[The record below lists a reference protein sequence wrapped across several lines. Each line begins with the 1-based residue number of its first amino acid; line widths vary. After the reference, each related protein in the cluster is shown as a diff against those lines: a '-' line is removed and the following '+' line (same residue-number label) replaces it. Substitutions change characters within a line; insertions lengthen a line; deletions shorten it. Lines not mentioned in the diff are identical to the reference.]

1 MPAGAPRLRI
11 AALGV
16 LLCAMVAMAVYAFW
30 ERDTP
35 VSIASIRARVARNAS
50 PGRVRFRG
58 VTTLIDYTEGVLYLQ
73 DSTSGIQVE
82 CPKPCTPQDPHLQ
95 RGLLAEVTGMTR
107 GAGELLVIRS
117 AVQVLR
123 DQVMPEP
130 AIPDRVQIASHQ
142 IDGRRVRVR
151 GSVESASLD
160 FVPRPWL
167 VLETTNGRLQVQVLD
182 KLSVEWRTPIGAE
195 IEVTGIA
202 DNLASTEGGRVWVQ
216 SVQDMRI
223 LVPAPDSFAMPL
235 RSVSEVLRMN
245 PPHTPPQRLRLR
257 GTLQWAGLRPA
268 LVLRDSTGTLTL
280 RAPQF
285 EWDEYSGEVEVLGRA
300 GMEGDGIVLDY
311 ATLGATSA
319 ETAGDRMRVLT
330 TSAQVHAL
338 SGEQAARAL
347 PVRLEGVVTFSFPG
361 EHLFFLQDGDTGIF
375 VNAERCSD
383 PGVKSGSRVRIE
395 GVSSPGNFAPVVD
408 AAHVT
413 DLGAGRLPQP
423 ARVDQERVFDGSLDS
438 TWVEMRGIVED
449 VSPEGRGYGT
459 DLRMLWGSH
468 EYRAFVPVDPR
479 ILPVQGASVRIR
491 GVVAEQ
497 FNNRRQ
503 LVSLVID
510 VPDPALVTVEQRPV
524 PPGQMPV
531 TPVSNTLQFTGIGGS
546 DHTVRMRGVVLSSRP
561 EGPTYIRD
569 ISGAILIHHHQ
580 ATALAEGDFVETL
593 GYPRAGEFSPYLS
606 YAHITRLHPGP
617 APEPVLADLEEVFDR
632 GYDAQLVRLDAT
644 LIQTSVYQQEHTL
657 ILRAGLRLF
666 KARLTDATGWTPPE
680 EGTVV
685 RVTALAS
692 VSAERQANNST
703 QAAGLVL
710 LVRSPRDIQVL
721 RTAPW
726 WTPRRTRGL
735 SVTLAGCL
743 LFFLAWAAALQ
754 RQVRAKTRELVV
766 AKDAAESANLG
777 KSEFLA
783 NMSHEIRTPL
793 NGVMGMTEL
802 MLRTDCTPEQRE
814 YPTPPERRRPTWPA
828 TRSRLSR

>member
-1 MPAGAPRLRI
+1 
-11 AALGV
+11 
-16 LLCAMVAMAVYAFW
+16 MVAMAVYAFW

-58 VTTLIDYTEGVLYLQ
+58 ITTLIDYTEGVLYLQ

-107 GAGELLVIRS
+107 GAGDLLVIRS

-319 ETAGDRMRVLT
+319 ETAGDRMSIDYKR
-330 TSAQVHAL
+330 
-338 SGEQAARAL
+338 
-347 PVRLEGVVTFSFPG
+347 
-361 EHLFFLQDGDTGIF
+361 TGAC
-375 VNAERCSD
+375 AER
-383 PGVKSGSRVRIE
+383 GTSR
-395 GVSSPGNFAPVVD
+395 
-408 AAHVT
+408 
-413 DLGAGRLPQP
+413 
-423 ARVDQERVFDGSLDS
+423 AR
-438 TWVEMRGIVED
+438 
-449 VSPEGRGYGT
+449 
-459 DLRMLWGSH
+459 
-468 EYRAFVPVDPR
+468 
-479 ILPVQGASVRIR
+479 
-491 GVVAEQ
+491 
-497 FNNRRQ
+497 
-503 LVSLVID
+503 
-510 VPDPALVTVEQRPV
+510 
-524 PPGQMPV
+524 PPGSAGGGGHV
-531 TPVSNTLQFTGIGGS
+531 FVS
-546 DHTVRMRGVVLSSRP
+546 R
-561 EGPTYIRD
+561 
-569 ISGAILIHHHQ
+569 
-580 ATALAEGDFVETL
+580 
-593 GYPRAGEFSPYLS
+593 RA
-606 YAHITRLHPGP
+606 
-617 APEPVLADLEEVFDR
+617 
-632 GYDAQLVRLDAT
+632 
-644 LIQTSVYQQEHTL
+644 
-657 ILRAGLRLF
+657 
-666 KARLTDATGWTPPE
+666 
-680 EGTVV
+680 
-685 RVTALAS
+685 
-692 VSAERQANNST
+692 
-703 QAAGLVL
+703 LVL
-710 LVRSPRDIQVL
+710 LAGWRRRHLCKRGAMLRS
-721 RTAPW
+721 W
-726 WTPRRTRGL
+726 
-735 SVTLAGCL
+735 C
-743 LFFLAWAAALQ
+743 
-754 RQVRAKTRELVV
+754 
-766 AKDAAESANLG
+766 
-777 KSEFLA
+777 
-783 NMSHEIRTPL
+783 EIRFTC
-793 NGVMGMTEL
+793 
-802 MLRTDCTPEQRE
+802 TDRGRVQPRKFR
-814 YPTPPERRRPTWPA
+814 PSRGRRARHRPGCRPA
-828 TRSRLSR
+828 TAAGSC